1 MSKVQKRT
9 FSLTL
14 DQSAYVDAKVAAG
27 GYASSSEVVRE
38 GLRAMQQR
46 DAEIDHW
53 VTEQVLPVARELEAY
68 PERAV
73 AIEDAFEGI
82 YDSIREQKAKNKAS

>member
-1 MSKVQKRT
+1 MPKVQKRT
-9 FSLTL
+9 FSLTQ

-46 DAEIDHW
+46 DAEIDRW
-53 VTEQVLPVARELEAY
+53 VTEQVVPTYHRWKDGLEPEYSPEQVAQFLETKRLA
-68 PERAV
+68 R
-73 AIEDAFEGI
+73 
-82 YDSIREQKAKNKAS
+82 KKAS